1 MDLLALLRRQQALG
15 QVANADVLLQEAALA
30 QDEQTLPPLEKQ
42 LALQRILLT
51 ALAGRFPS
59 NEVAEKFNLAA
70 LRLPRSLPVSVP
82 SKLVEQRPDVRAAE
96 ANLQSASAQV
106 GVAIADRLPVVNLTA
121 NGGYSAANVNSLFLP
136 QTAMWS
142 LAGSVAHTIFDGFSL
157 YHKQKAAEAAYE
169 QADAQYRSVVI
180 TSFQN
185 VADSLRAIQSDAR
198 ALQAA
203 VKAEDAASKSLDL
216 VRKQAEEGAVNIL
229 AILTVQRSYLLASIT
244 RIQALTSRYT
254 DTAALFQALGGG
266 WWNRTDVEPYDAA
279 KPELDAIIPVK
290 AFQYVPKA
298 SSHEVE
304 TTSR

>member
-1 MDLLALLRRQQALG
+1 
-15 QVANADVLLQEAALA
+15 
-30 QDEQTLPPLEKQ
+30 
-42 LALQRILLT
+42 
-51 ALAGRFPS
+51 
-59 NEVAEKFNLAA
+59 
-70 LRLPRSLPVSVP
+70 
-82 SKLVEQRPDVRAAE
+82 LVEQRPDVRAAE

-121 NGGYSAANVNSLFLP
+121 NGGYSAANVSSLFLP

-142 LAGSVAHTIFDGFSL
+142 LAGSVTQTIFDGFSL

-203 VKAEDAASKSLDL
+203 VKAEDAASKSLDI
-216 VRKQAEEGAVNIL
+216 VRKQAEAGAVNIL

-266 WWNRTDVEPYDAA
+266 WWNRTDVEPYDAV

-290 AFQYVPKA
+290 AFQYVPNA
-298 SSHEVE
+298 SSHEGE
-304 TTSR
+304 TRSR